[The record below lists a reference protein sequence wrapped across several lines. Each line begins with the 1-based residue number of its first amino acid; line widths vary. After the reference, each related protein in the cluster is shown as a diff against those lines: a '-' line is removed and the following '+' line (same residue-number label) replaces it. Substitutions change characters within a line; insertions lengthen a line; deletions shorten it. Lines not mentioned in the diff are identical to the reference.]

1 MKKSPRVRIL
11 AVVGGSG
18 AGKSWLVA
26 RLGQFLG
33 HQACQVQLDDFYRDR
48 SHLPAGRRQRINF
61 DHPRAIDWVRL
72 EKFLLRCLQGRQTLM
87 PHYDF
92 QTHRVTPRAGWRL
105 RPIVIME
112 GLWLLRRRRLRRYF
126 DLKLF
131 LDAPTGLRCSRRVRR
146 DVAERG
152 FTAASV
158 KQQLAEHVLP
168 EHTRYVEPQKQWA
181 DLVLTQ
187 PYKKTELTTLANRLW
202 NLRGRQ
208 RGPATEAP
216 LPFRKRLTTL
226 LSQPK
231 LGQRQ

>member
-1 MKKSPRVRIL
+1 MKKIPHVRII

-33 HQACQVQLDDFYRDR
+33 RQACHVQLDDFYRDR
-48 SHLPAGRRQRINF
+48 SHLPPGRRRRINF
-61 DHPRAIDWVRL
+61 DHPRAIDWTRL
-72 EKFLLRCLQGRQTLM
+72 EKFLGRCLQGRQTAM
-87 PHYDF
+87 PHYEF
-92 QTHRVTPRAGWRL
+92 KTHRVTRRDGWQL

-131 LDAPTGLRCSRRVRR
+131 LDAPANLRCTRRVHR

-158 KQQLAEHVLP
+158 KQQLA
-168 EHTRYVEPQKQWA
+168 
-181 DLVLTQ
+181 
-187 PYKKTELTTLANRLW
+187 
-202 NLRGRQ
+202 
-208 RGPATEAP
+208 
-216 LPFRKRLTTL
+216 
-226 LSQPK
+226 
-231 LGQRQ
+231 